1 MPTSLALKSLAFDST
16 SCCSGRSP
24 EHEMPKLRHYWCW
37 WVQGMRQSFLVGG
50 KRARRPCPCLGAENS
65 LEPAG
70 HTDGHTRSLRI
81 SLFTRRLTET
91 ILCVGTCDVSS
102 SILRFAIE
110 RPLWKIQATTLS
122 NLMVSIM
129 ASLLHGLHG
138 FRPGPIDPWSRPRPP
153 RQGPR
158 FVNQIG
164 FPRADPEGN
173 RLFRRRTKLIRNNP
187 FAWKEGTGGY

>member
-1 MPTSLALKSLAFDST
+1 MPTSLALKTLAFDST
-16 SCCSGRSP
+16 SCCSCRSP

-37 WVQGMRQSFLVGG
+37 WVQGMRQSFPVGG

-70 HTDGHTRSLRI
+70 HTDGHKRSLRI

-91 ILCVGTCDVSS
+91 NLCVGTCDVSS

-122 NLMVSIM
+122 TRW
-129 ASLLHGLHG
+129 SLSWFLSFTACMDSG
-138 FRPGPIDPWSRPRPP
+138 
-153 RQGPR
+153 QGPWTHG
-158 FVNQIG
+158 VGQDAS
-164 FPRADPEGN
+164 P
-173 RLFRRRTKLIRNNP
+173 RTKIC
-187 FAWKEGTGGY
+187 